1 MPDIL
6 LIDDD
11 RALCELL
18 SQYLANVGHTVRL
31 AHDGAQGLR
40 ELFAKRPDLV
50 LLDVT
55 MPRQDGWDTL
65 RRIRDLTDLPV
76 VMLTARDEEPDVLRG
91 FSLGADDYITKPFS
105 FAQLAARIQAVLHRA
120 SKGSD
125 CSEQYLRLGD
135 LEINLATKTVT
146 RGAEIIKLTPTEFNL
161 LVVLIH
167 RAGEIVSPEELV
179 RDVWGPQ
186 YADEVGNVRR
196 YIWHLR
202 QRIES
207 DPEHPRYILNERG
220 FGYRA
225 ALLNE

>member
-1 MPDIL
+1 MPNIL

-11 RALCELL
+11 KALCELL
-18 SQYLANVGHTVRL
+18 AEYLANVGYTVRL
-31 AHDGAQGLR
+31 AHDGGQGLR
-40 ELFAKRPDLV
+40 ELFAKPPDLV

-65 RRIRDLTDLPV
+65 HRIRELTTLPV

-91 FSLGADDYITKPFS
+91 FSLGADDYVTKPFS

-120 SKGSD
+120 SRDDGD
-125 CSEQYLRLGD
+125 EHYLHLGD
-135 LEINLATKTVT
+135 LEINLATKTVA
-146 RGAEIIKLTPTEFNL
+146 RGAEIVKLTPTEFNL

-167 RAGEIVSPEELV
+167 HSGEVVSPEQLV
-179 RDVWGPQ
+179 REVWGPQ
-186 YADEVGNVRR
+186 YTDEVGNVRR

-202 QRIES
+202 QKIET
-207 DPEHPRYILNERG
+207 DPEHPRYIFNERG

-225 ALLNE
+225 I